1 MNKKWIQLKY
11 RLTNF
16 PVRPNLLLV
25 AGLVTVVYFL
35 FFARD
40 NTNKEEA
47 ALNSFLPIVL
57 LLAKV
62 AMIILTIVV
71 SISLISTLI
80 AFLIFKSRN
89 KGQKALFQLNLSTAA
104 EHNNTVL
111 IQPSLS
117 NTYRPVLGYISGR
130 LILKDQRLSD
140 PFVLAS
146 TLYRKNSLWV
156 DSVYGSNTM
165 TFPDIK
171 EYQVSGVMLYFE
183 DMLRLIRLP
192 VRQKQAGTFFNP
204 PHAGV
209 NKEPA
214 VQPQATREQDLR
226 IEQLRNVPGD
236 YLNYKQFEYGD
247 DVRRIVWKVY
257 GKNRELIVRNPEIRN
272 PYASRIEMY
281 ASFHNSLLTI
291 VPDITITNTLLNTYK
306 NAVWSIYRSLSEQQ
320 EWELVYVPE
329 QAFPKHFDDPEEK
342 VPYLIAQSEWQNNTS
357 LEQYFDLK
365 KGTVYCIHSLTDAAE
380 LEQFLAN
387 GGSDKFIYMCY
398 LSDAFKPN
406 RKSLLKR
413 IFFYD
418 EDQEDKK
425 RASWLLSPL
434 KGRILKNEAILTRI
448 LKAYGF

>member
-1 MNKKWIQLKY
+1 MNKKWIKLKY

-25 AGLVTVVYFL
+25 AGLVAAVYFL
-35 FFARD
+35 FFHRD
-40 NTNKEEA
+40 TNKEEA

-57 LLAKV
+57 LLAKITL
-62 AMIILTIVV
+62 IILVIVIG
-71 SISLISTLI
+71 ISLISTI
-80 AFLIFKSRN
+80 VSFLIFKSRS
-89 KGQKALFQLNLSTAA
+89 KVQSALFQLNLSTDA
-104 EHNNTVL
+104 ERDNIIW
-111 IQPSLS
+111 IQPSLN
-117 NTYRPVLGYISGR
+117 NTYRPLLGYISGR
-130 LILKDQRLSD
+130 LILKDQQLSD

-146 TLYRKNSLWV
+146 TRFRKNSLWI
-156 DSVYGSNTM
+156 DAVYGSNTM

-171 EYQVSGVMLYFE
+171 EYQVNGTMLYFE

-192 VRQKQAGTFFNP
+192 VRQEQVTSFFNP
-204 PHAGV
+204 PRADV
-209 NKEPA
+209 SKEPA
-214 VQPQATREQDLR
+214 VQPQATREQDIR
-226 IEQLRNVPGD
+226 IDELRNVPGD

-281 ASFHNSLLTI
+281 ASFHNGLFAAL
-291 VPDITITNTLLNTYK
+291 PDTGIMDTLLNTYK
-306 NAVWSIYRSLSEQQ
+306 NAVWSVYRSLSEQQ

-329 QAFPKHFDDPEEK
+329 QSFPKHFEDPLEK
-342 VPYLIAQSEWQNNTS
+342 VAYLIAQSEWQSNTR

-380 LEQFLAN
+380 LEQFLDN
-387 GGSDKFIYMCY
+387 GGADKYIYMCY
-398 LSDAFKPN
+398 LSDAFKQN

-418 EDQEDKK
+418 EDREEKK
-425 RASWLLSPL
+425 KASWLLSPL
-434 KGRILKNEAILTRI
+434 KARILKNETALTRM

>member
-25 AGLVTVVYFL
+25 AGLVTLVYFL
-35 FFARD
+35 CFARD

-62 AMIILTIVV
+62 ALIILTIVV

-80 AFLIFKSRN
+80 AFLIFRSRN
-89 KGQKALFQLNLSTAA
+89 KGRKALFQLNLSTAA

-146 TLYRKNSLWV
+146 TRFKKNSLWV

-171 EYQVSGVMLYFE
+171 EYQVSGTMLYFE

-192 VRQKQAGTFFNP
+192 VRQQHTGSFFNP
-204 PHAGV
+204 PHADV
-209 NKEPA
+209 NKEPV

-236 YLNYKQFEYGD
+236 YLSYKQFEYGD

-281 ASFHNSLLTI
+281 ASFHNSLLSI
-291 VPDITITNTLLNTYK
+291 VPDIAITNTLLNTYK

-329 QAFPKHFDDPEEK
+329 QSFPKHFDDPEGK
-342 VPYLIAQSEWQNNTS
+342 VSYLIAQSEWQSNTS

-365 KGTVYCIHSLTDAAE
+365 KGTVYCIHSLTDAAA

-387 GGSDKFIYMCY
+387 GGADKFIYMCY
-398 LSDAFKPN
+398 LSDAFKQN
-406 RKSLLKR
+406 RKSLLKK

-425 RASWLLSPL
+425 RASWLISPL
-434 KGRILKNEAILTRI
+434 KARILKNEAALTRI
-448 LKAYGF
+448 LKSYGF

>member
-1 MNKKWIQLKY
+1 MNKKWIKLKY

-25 AGLVTVVYFL
+25 AGLVTLVYFL
-35 FFARD
+35 FFAGD
-40 NTNKEEA
+40 TNKEEA

-62 AMIILTIVV
+62 TLIILSIVV
-71 SISLISTLI
+71 GISLISTI
-80 AFLIFKSRN
+80 ISFLIFRSRS
-89 KGQKALFQLNLSTAA
+89 KGQRALFQLNLSTSA
-104 EHNNTVL
+104 EQNNTVL
-111 IQPSLS
+111 IQPSLN
-117 NTYRPVLGYISGR
+117 NTYRPFLGYISGR
-130 LILKDQRLSD
+130 LVLNDQRLSD

-146 TLYRKNSLWV
+146 TRFRKNSLWIAA
-156 DSVYGSNTM
+156 VYGNNTL
-165 TFPDIK
+165 TFPDIR
-171 EYQVSGVMLYFE
+171 EYQVSGTLLYFE
-183 DMLRLIRLP
+183 DMLRLIKLP
-192 VRQKQAGTFFNP
+192 VRQDQVASFFNP
-204 PHAGV
+204 PRADV

-214 VQPQATREQDLR
+214 VQPQAAREQDIR

-257 GKNRELIVRNPEIRN
+257 GKNREFIVRNPEIRD

-281 ASFHNSLLTI
+281 ASFHNSLFAV
-291 VPDITITNTLLNTYK
+291 VPDTAIVNTLLNTYK
-306 NAVWSIYRSLSEQQ
+306 NAVWSIYRSLAEQQ
-320 EWELVYVPE
+320 EWELIYVPE
-329 QAFPKHFDDPEEK
+329 QSFPKHFEDPAEK
-342 VPYLIAQSEWQNNTS
+342 VAHLIAQSEWQNDTR

-387 GGSDKFIYMCY
+387 GGADKFIYMCY
-398 LSDAFKPN
+398 LSDAFKQK

-413 IFFYD
+413 IFFYE
-418 EDQEDKK
+418 EDQEN
-425 RASWLLSPL
+425 RNQSSWLLSPL
-434 KGRILKNEAILTRI
+434 KARILKNEATLTRI

>member
-1 MNKKWIQLKY
+1 MNKKWIKLKY

-25 AGLVTVVYFL
+25 AGLVTLVYFL

-40 NTNKEEA
+40 TNKEEA

-62 AMIILTIVV
+62 TLIILSIVV
-71 SISLISTLI
+71 GISLISTI
-80 AFLIFKSRN
+80 ISFLIFRSRR
-89 KGQKALFQLNLSTAA
+89 KGQRALFQLNLSTSA
-104 EHNNTVL
+104 EQNNTVL
-111 IQPSLS
+111 IQPSLN
-117 NTYRPVLGYISGR
+117 NTYRPFLGYISGR
-130 LILKDQRLSD
+130 LVLNDQRLSD

-146 TLYRKNSLWV
+146 TRFRKNSLWV
-156 DSVYGSNTM
+156 AAVYGSNTL
-165 TFPDIK
+165 TFPDIR
-171 EYQVSGVMLYFE
+171 EYQVSGTLLYFE
-183 DMLRLIRLP
+183 DMLRLIKLP
-192 VRQKQAGTFFNP
+192 VRQDQVASFFNP
-204 PHAGV
+204 PRADV

-214 VQPQATREQDLR
+214 VQPQAAREQDIR

-257 GKNRELIVRNPEIRN
+257 GKNRELIVRNPEIRD

-281 ASFHNSLLTI
+281 ASFHNSLFAV
-291 VPDITITNTLLNTYK
+291 VPDTAIVNTLLNTYK
-306 NAVWSIYRSLSEQQ
+306 NAVWSIYQSLAEQQ
-320 EWELVYVPE
+320 EWELIYVPE
-329 QAFPKHFDDPEEK
+329 QSFPKHFEDPAEK
-342 VPYLIAQSEWQNNTS
+342 VAHLIAQSEWQNDTQ

-365 KGTVYCIHSLTDAAE
+365 KGTVYCIHSLTDAVE

-387 GGSDKFIYMCY
+387 GGADKFIYMCY
-398 LSDAFKPN
+398 LSDAFKQK

-413 IFFYD
+413 IFFYE
-418 EDQEDKK
+418 EDQEN
-425 RASWLLSPL
+425 RNHSSWLLSPL
-434 KGRILKNEAILTRI
+434 KARILKNEATLTRI

>member
-1 MNKKWIQLKY
+1 MNKKWIKLKY

-25 AGLVTVVYFL
+25 AGLVGIVYFL
-35 FFARD
+35 FFART
-40 NTNKEEA
+40 TNKEEA

-62 AMIILTIVV
+62 ALIILSIVV
-71 SISLISTLI
+71 GISLISTI
-80 AFLIFKSRN
+80 ISFLIFKARN
-89 KGQKALFQLNLSTAA
+89 KGQRALFQLNLSTAPGQ
-104 EHNNTVL
+104 HNTVL
-111 IQPSLS
+111 IQPCLD
-117 NTYRPVLGYISGR
+117 NTYRPFLGYISGR
-130 LILKDQRLSD
+130 LILNDQLLSD

-146 TLYRKNSLWV
+146 TRFRKNSLWV
-156 DSVYGSNTM
+156 AAVYGNNTLS
-165 TFPDIK
+165 FPDIK
-171 EYQVSGVMLYFE
+171 EYQVSGTLLYFE

-192 VRQKQAGTFFNP
+192 VRQEQAASFFNP
-204 PHAGV
+204 PRAEV

-214 VQPQATREQDLR
+214 VQPQAAREQDIR
-226 IEQLRNVPGD
+226 IEQLRNVLGD

-257 GKNRELIVRNPEIRN
+257 GKNRELIVRNPEIRD

-281 ASFHNSLLTI
+281 ASFHNSLFAA
-291 VPDITITNTLLNTYK
+291 VPDAAIINTLLNTYK

-320 EWELVYVPE
+320 EWELIYVPE
-329 QAFPKHFDDPEEK
+329 QSFPKHFEDPEEK
-342 VPYLIAQSEWQNNTS
+342 VSYLIAQSEWQNDTR

-380 LEQFLAN
+380 LEQFLSN
-387 GGSDKFIYMCY
+387 GGADKFIYMCY
-398 LSDAFKPN
+398 LSDAFKQK

-413 IFFYD
+413 IFFY
-418 EDQEDKK
+418 EEEQENKNQS
-425 RASWLLSPL
+425 SWLLSPL
-434 KGRILKNEAILTRI
+434 KARILKNEATLTRI